1 MKSSLF
7 QEDTTIL
14 NMYISNCRVSKFLK
28 QKVVELKEEIDIST
42 ILVEC
47 FNTSF
52 FVMIEYENRKCT
64 RSIKTMQTIKLT

>member
-14 NMYISNCRVSKFLK
+14 NMYVSNCRVSKFLK

-47 FNTSF
+47 FNASF